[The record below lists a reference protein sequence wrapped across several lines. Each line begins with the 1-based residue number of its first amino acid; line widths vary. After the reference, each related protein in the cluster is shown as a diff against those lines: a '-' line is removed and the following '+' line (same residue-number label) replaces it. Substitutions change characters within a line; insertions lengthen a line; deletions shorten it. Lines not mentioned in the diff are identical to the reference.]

1 MSYSLNSKELKKLNN
16 SIAAA
21 NKRTAENNFNDVTD
35 ISIVSWLANYDPSEL
50 PPELSNAFKLGPIQ
64 SSLGI
69 TQPIV
74 WLANLSCNFTKAYN
88 TVEDPNNILGP
99 TLGGK
104 RNAET
109 GKRTYPRKFLNT
121 EQLRFDKL
129 QDEYHN
135 LRWHNLLNLGYDP
148 AAAAIKVGAIKDAE
162 QDIFSPPPLFALS
175 PRMIVTDE
183 NKRMS
188 MKNVLITYLSKK
200 AEDAERELLED
211 LEKESS
217 NGSGGNNANG
227 SKKGSKNARKKAKKK
242 QKKQQAAAAAANLK
256 SDKPSSVEDIPP
268 ILKPRSSTPTDQ
280 DRANITD
287 LPVTVKKAALGELPK
302 PTKTIDDAQKAANT
316 KVPLNKEQLKYLR
329 EHERKT
335 KEQNKGN
342 AAKSYTEEDRKIIE
356 EALIRNGLSK
366 SENVTDPVFAEKVY
380 KKASTLYSGI
390 GTSGVKRPITTENNG
405 IEGPADNG
413 VPMDDE
419 CKGDN
424 DDKAVCKSVDD
435 DKKQEALQPGEK
447 KPPGYQYAW
456 CCDYCK
462 TATFP
467 TFAEAAL
474 HEAECPVYLAM
485 EEKKIEDAAEEE
497 WLKQNSENYEQ
508 TEEERKKVLEK
519 IKNDDEKK
527 RKKKMVEALIN
538 YDDYVDDD
546 VLDDENKAIDDIIC
560 DDDLNLN
567 EEEKSK
573 EEETK
578 PVAQTASI
586 SIDNDGGDDDDS
598 STDSTDDE
606 SEDDIVYEQ
615 FVNFEEKRENK
626 ISSVYSVPPP
636 PPPPPD
642 TLADDEGG
650 GWTPVG
656 GANKKKL
663 SPTITT
669 SNKKKGSK
677 QVPTDTTNISKKG
690 AVIDMPTGQ
699 SSKDKK
705 KKPVKPTAVAV
716 QDQPKNVPPKAKVEK
731 NISTDDVQ
739 TKKPPAKPID
749 MNPPTNTK
757 QKKKKKKKKKK
768 QGNNSETATASGGGD
783 IKSPVVEETTPSST
797 TISPTAI
804 PSSSNI
810 SSSIPNKQSPTL
822 MKPTTVIDYE
832 DRVNDT
838 FLEPHKV
845 VPSPISP
852 PPGINAT
859 VPEIPTEEKES
870 TSLSQLTAQ
879 NSFLIDQ
886 NKSLLNQLEVLREK
900 LNSSKQQS
908 VEAIQRVQL
917 KAYVAETARA
927 TAEEKATKLE
937 NLLVTVINDM
947 GAGGVIRQ
955 EVQDSIST
963 TSTVAHESL
972 QRLNANQQQQHNFN
986 RVNPSP
992 SHSIQGLDIGQ
1003 HRPRNEIRM
1012 PPWYQSNQQQ
1022 HPPPNEQQM
1031 YHSQARLTQPRV
1043 NIGHQPFQDSG
1054 PSDFGDM
1061 SLGQPVVGSSSAG
1074 GESVLDRL
1082 RKGFHA

>member
-1 MSYSLNSKELKKLNN
+1 MITHFL
-16 SIAAA
+16 
-21 NKRTAENNFNDVTD
+21 
-35 ISIVSWLANYDPSEL
+35 EL

-256 SDKPSSVEDIPP
+256 SDKPSSVENVPP
-268 ILKPRSSTPTDQ
+268 LLKPRSSTPTDQ

-287 LPVTVKKAALGELPK
+287 LPVTVKKAAIGELPK

-329 EHERKT
+329 EHERKS
-335 KEQNKGN
+335 KEQNKNGT
-342 AAKSYTEEDRKIIE
+342 KSYTEEDRKIIE

-380 KKASTLYSGI
+380 KKASTLYSGV

-419 CKGDN
+419 CKGDSE
-424 DDKAVCKSVDD
+424 DAAVCKSVDD
-435 DKKQEALQPGEK
+435 DKKQEALPDIIIPKPGEK
-447 KPPGYQYAW
+447 IEKPPGYQYAW

-546 VLDDENKAIDDIIC
+546 VLDDEDKAIDDIIC
-560 DDDLNLN
+560 NDDLNSN
-567 EEEKSK
+567 EEEKGK

-578 PVAQTASI
+578 PAAQTASD
-586 SIDNDGGDDDDS
+586 STNNNDDDDDDNDDDS

-606 SEDDIVYEQ
+606 SEDDIGYEQ
-615 FVNFEEKRENK
+615 FVKENRGET
-626 ISSVYSVPPP
+626 SSVYSVPVPPP
-636 PPPPPD
+636 PPPPD
-642 TLADDEGG
+642 SLADDEEG

-669 SNKKKGSK
+669 AHKKKGSK
-677 QVPTDTTNISKKG
+677 QVPTDTTNTISKKG
-690 AVIDMPTGQ
+690 AVIDLPTGQ
-699 SSKDKK
+699 SKDKK
-705 KKPVKPTAVAV
+705 KKPVKPIAVAV
-716 QDQPKNVPPKAKVEK
+716 QDVPKKVPSKAKVEK

-749 MNPPTNTK
+749 MNPPKNTK

-768 QGNNSETATASGGGD
+768 LGNNNEAAATSGGDD
-783 IKSPVVEETTPSST
+783 IKSPVSIEETTPSST
-797 TISPTAI
+797 SIPTAI
-804 PSSSNI
+804 PSSSDTPVP
-810 SSSIPNKQSPTL
+810 IPKQSSPTL

-838 FLEPHKV
+838 FLEPHKFA
-845 VPSPISP
+845 PSPISP
-852 PPGINAT
+852 PPGINAM
-859 VPEIPTEEKES
+859 VPEILTEEKES

-886 NKSLLNQLEVLREK
+886 NKSLLTQLEVLREK
-900 LNSSKQQS
+900 LNCSKQQS

-937 NLLVTVINDM
+937 NLLVSVIDDM
-947 GAGGVIRQ
+947 AAGRVIRH

-1003 HRPRNEIRM
+1003 RHHNRVDRL

-1022 HPPPNEQQM
+1022 HPPPNEQQI
-1031 YHSQARLTQPRV
+1031 YHSQSRLTQPRV